1 MSNELKIIYSQAAP
15 VDELAIFD
23 LLNELD
29 GDRSSFD
36 ISRFYVAKAH
46 NNLIG
51 CVRTKIISEDCWE
64 LASLAVHKN
73 YQGR

>member
-29 GDRSSFD
+29 GD
-36 ISRFYVAKAH
+36 
-46 NNLIG
+46 
-51 CVRTKIISEDCWE
+51 
-64 LASLAVHKN
+64 
-73 YQGR
+73 